1 MNLKRVLIS
10 ALVIAFLLL
19 PALRS
24 VGAGNESGVSEMRP
38 SSNWWGSHP
47 RWTRWLAGTLGGV
60 VGSAFGTTV
69 FSLLS
74 YPVFSS
80 QEGISPPGPSSLY
93 FGFAVGYPLG
103 SGLGAGFGV
112 EKSAELLGRD
122 RKDLET
128 YLTSSLTAA
137 GTFYGSLA
145 LNAGLK
151 NLTDDPSTKETINLA
166 TGSLTLATP
175 LVSSTVAS
183 WRYGSSSS
191 QNNSG

>member
-1 MNLKRVLIS
+1 MNGKRF
-10 ALVIAFLLL
+10 LVSTLVVFLVFL
-19 PALRS
+19 PVFRS
-24 VGAGNESGVSEMRP
+24 VGASSQSDVAEESQQN
-38 SSNWWGSHP
+38 NWWGSHP
-47 RWTRWLAGTLGGV
+47 RWTWWLAATLGGV
-60 VGSAFGTTV
+60 VGSAVGTTV

-80 QEGISPPGPSSLY
+80 QEGTYHPGPSSLY
-93 FGFAVGYPLG
+93 FGFVVGYPLG

-112 EKSAELLGRD
+112 EKSAELLGRVG
-122 RKDLET
+122 KDLET

-151 NLTDDPSTKETINLA
+151 NLTSDPSAKETINLA
-166 TGSLTLATP
+166 TGSLALATP
-175 LVSSTVAS
+175 LVSSTVTS